1 MTAGGERLDA
11 RAIGLAVLAMAILGG
26 SYTAG
31 KIALQDLPV
40 FGLLLV
46 RMAVTILALGAYAYF
61 AGLPLKPHRSSVRYL
76 FAQTGLYVLSQS
88 LLFTALM
95 MTSAGRAAILFNM
108 QPFFTLLLLP
118 LLVPSERL
126 TRLRWLGTAVAF
138 IGVALV
144 LGERGTAGGSILGDL
159 LVLVAALCWTGA
171 IVLNKR
177 MPTDISAV
185 SVIFWTSA
193 GAIPV
198 YGLLTLLLEP
208 GEAWHLSVTAV
219 VSVLYLGVVGACF
232 GFVLVVWLTRTYSA
246 SRVNVFVFL
255 SPVFGVLIGWA
266 ALGETV
272 SALQALGALGV
283 AAGIL
288 IVTAER

>member
-1 MTAGGERLDA
+1 MTAGGGRLDA
-11 RAIGLAVLAMAILGG
+11 RAVGIAVFAMAILGG
-26 SYTAG
+26 SYTVG
-31 KIALQDLPV
+31 KVALQDLPV
-40 FGLLLV
+40 FGLLLA
-46 RMAVTILALGAYAYF
+46 RMIVTVLALGAYAYF
-61 AGLPLKPHRSSVRYL
+61 AGLPLKPHRSSTGYL
-76 FAQTGLYVLSQS
+76 LAQTGLYVLTQS

-126 TRLRWLGTAVAF
+126 TRIRWLGTAVAF
-138 IGVALV
+138 VGVALV
-144 LGERGTAGGSILGDL
+144 LAERGTSGGSLLGDFM
-159 LVLVAALCWTGA
+159 VLVAALGWTGA
-171 IVLNKR
+171 IILNKR
-177 MPTDISAV
+177 MPGEISAV

-198 YGLLTLLLEP
+198 YALLAMLFES
-208 GEAWHLSVTAV
+208 GETWHVSASAV
-219 VSVLYLGVVGACF
+219 ASVLYLGVVAACF

-272 SALQALGALGV
+272 SALQALGALAV

>member
-1 MTAGGERLDA
+1 
-11 RAIGLAVLAMAILGG
+11 MAILGG

-46 RMAVTILALGAYAYF
+46 RMILTVIALGAYAHF
-61 AGLPLKPHRSSVRYL
+61 VRVPLMPRRSSLRYL
-76 FAQTGLYVLSQS
+76 IAQTGLFVLTQS
-88 LLFTALM
+88 LLFAALL

-126 TRLRWLGTAVAF
+126 TRIRWLGTAVAF
-138 IGVALV
+138 AGVALV

-159 LVLVAALCWTGA
+159 LVLVAALGWTAA
-171 IVLNKR
+171 IILNKR
-177 MPTDISAV
+177 MPGEITAV

-198 YGLLTLLLEP
+198 FGLLSLLLEP
-208 GEAWHLSVTAV
+208 AAAWHLTASAMF
-219 VSVLYLGVVGACF
+219 SVLYLGVAGACL
-232 GFVLVVWLTRTYSA
+232 GFVLVVWLTLTYSA

-266 ALGETV
+266 ALGEAV
-272 SALQALGALGV
+272 SAMQALGALGV

>member
-1 MTAGGERLDA
+1 LTAGGERLDA
-11 RAIGLAVLAMAILGG
+11 RAIGLAVFAMAILGG
-26 SYTAG
+26 SYTVG
-31 KIALQDLPV
+31 KVALQDLPV
-40 FGLLLV
+40 FGVLLV
-46 RMAVTILALGAYAYF
+46 RMAVTVLALGAYAYF
-61 AGLPLKPHRSSVRYL
+61 AGLPLKPRRSATGYL
-76 FAQTGLYVLSQS
+76 VAQTGLYVLTQS

-118 LLVPSERL
+118 LLLPSERL

-138 IGVALV
+138 GGVALV
-144 LGERGTAGGSILGDL
+144 LAERGTSGGSLLGDFM
-159 LVLVAALCWTGA
+159 VLVAALGWTGA
-171 IVLNKR
+171 IILNKR
-177 MPTDISAV
+177 MPGDISSV

-198 YGLLTLLLEP
+198 YGLLTLLFEQ
-208 GEAWHLSVTAV
+208 GEAWHLTVSAAL
-219 VSVLYLGVVGACF
+219 SVLYLGVVAACF

-255 SPVFGVLIGWA
+255 SPVFGVLIGWV

-272 SALQALGALGV
+272 SAMQALGALAV
-283 AAGIL
+283 AGGIL
-288 IVTAER
+288 IVTAEK

>member
-1 MTAGGERLDA
+1 
-11 RAIGLAVLAMAILGG
+11 MAILGG
-26 SYTAG
+26 SYTVG
-31 KIALQDLPV
+31 KVALQDLPV

-46 RMAVTILALGAYAYF
+46 RMIVTVLALGAYAYF
-61 AGLPLKPHRSSVRYL
+61 AGVPLKPHRSSTGYL
-76 FAQTGLYVLSQS
+76 LAQTGLYVLTQS

-126 TRLRWLGTAVAF
+126 TRIRWLGTAVAF
-138 IGVALV
+138 VGVALV
-144 LGERGTAGGSILGDL
+144 LAERGTSGGSPLGDFM
-159 LVLVAALCWTGA
+159 VLVAALGWTGA
-171 IVLNKR
+171 IILNKR
-177 MPTDISAV
+177 MPGDISAV

-193 GAIPV
+193 GALPV
-198 YGLLTLLLEP
+198 YALLTLLLEP
-208 GEAWHLSVTAV
+208 VEAWHVSASAV
-219 VSVLYLGVVGACF
+219 ASVLYLGVVAACF

-266 ALGETV
+266 ALGESV
-272 SALQALGALGV
+272 SALQALGALAV

-288 IVTAER
+288 IVSAER